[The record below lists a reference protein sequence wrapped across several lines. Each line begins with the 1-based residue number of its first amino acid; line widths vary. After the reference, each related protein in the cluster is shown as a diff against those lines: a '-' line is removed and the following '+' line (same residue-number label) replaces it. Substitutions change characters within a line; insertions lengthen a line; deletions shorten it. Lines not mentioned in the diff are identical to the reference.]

1 MATKSQAPTK
11 TQAPTKIQASGRRS
25 SSKPQTQVNTVTL
38 PLVHS
43 KVAPEQLAYF
53 GALTVLGVLEL
64 VEWPLV
70 AVLVAGH
77 VIATRAHRRI
87 VREMAAGVDEAV

>member
-1 MATKSQAPTK
+1 MATTK
-11 TQAPTKIQASGRRS
+11 TQGRTNRS
-25 SSKPQTQVNTVTL
+25 SSKPQAQVSTVTL

-53 GALTVLGVLEL
+53 GALGVLAAVEL
-64 VEWPLV
+64 IEWPLA

-77 VIATRAHRRI
+77 VIATRAHRKI
-87 VREMAAGVDEAV
+87 VREMASGVDEAV